1 MTPAPERPA
10 DHRPPTRRPLRALW
24 LASALGGLSQSLGGS
39 AGALL
44 AQEAGHSG
52 AVAGLPQAMLVIGAA
67 LSALG
72 LSELTRRRG
81 RGIALSLGALTAAVG
96 CAVVVLGGLTM
107 ALPWILAGS
116 LLLGAGNT
124 AVMLGRYAA
133 ADLGGESDR
142 AQAMASV
149 LVATTAGAVAGPNLL
164 APAGALA
171 VGLDLPLLA
180 GPYLVAMVGFV
191 AAAAVLIAGLRAE
204 STARRDDRSQSTS
217 ARPLGREGSAGLVV
231 LGLANLVMVA
241 VMTMAPVH
249 LHHQG
254 ASLGVI
260 GLVVSA
266 HIAGMFVP
274 SPLSGRLTARIGAAR
289 VARLSGAALVAA
301 CVLAAAA
308 STPIMLAAALVMV
321 GAGWNLG
328 LVSGSVLLTAD
339 VPEQMRPRR
348 EGWGEVSMGAAAA
361 SGGAASGVVATTS
374 GYPTLAATTAAFAVL
389 LIPLAGWLLGRR
401 PRDVDDHLGDGCP
414 TGTAAIAT
422 GGR

>member
-1 MTPAPERPA
+1 MTSAPERRA
-10 DHRPPTRRPLRALW
+10 DPRFPTRRSLPALW

-44 AQEAGHSG
+44 AREAGHSG

-67 LSALG
+67 MSALG

-191 AAAAVLIAGLRAE
+191 AAAAVLIAGLRGAAPVRRYPGE
-204 STARRDDRSQSTS
+204 SSAAR
-217 ARPLGREGSAGLVV
+217 ALGREGSAGLVV

-249 LHHQG
+249 LHHRG
-254 ASLGVI
+254 VSLGLI

-274 SPLSGRLTARIGAAR
+274 SPLSGRLTGRIGAAR

-308 STPIMLAAALVMV
+308 STPMMLAAALVMV

-389 LIPLAGWLLGRR
+389 LIPLAGWLLRRR
-401 PRDVDDHLGDGCP
+401 PRDVDEHLGDGCP
-414 TGTAAIAT
+414 TGTAAIAPS
-422 GGR
+422 GR